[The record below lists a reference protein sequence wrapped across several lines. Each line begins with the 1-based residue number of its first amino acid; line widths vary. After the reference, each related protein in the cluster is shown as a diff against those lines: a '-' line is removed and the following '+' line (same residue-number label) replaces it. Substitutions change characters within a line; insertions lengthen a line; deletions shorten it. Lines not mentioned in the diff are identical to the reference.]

1 MLCIVAEFT
10 VLLSLTWA
18 SFDLTVYNDYVL
30 SQHSEYHSNNEY
42 SLCIFSVPGI

>member
-18 SFDLTVYNDYVL
+18 SLDMTVYNDYVL
-30 SQHSEYHSNNEY
+30 SQHSECCNNNQY
-42 SLCIFSVPGI
+42 LLCVFFVPGI